1 MEAVISI
8 SKSDLEK
15 ALARWEQDTRD
26 GKTEPRPNASVKEIA
41 KANAE
46 YLFGLL
52 TGN

>member
-15 ALARWEQDTRD
+15 ALKTWEE
-26 GKTEPRPNASVKEIA
+26 KA
-41 KANAE
+41 KAEGWAARTDPERHRDNAE

-52 TGN
+52 TGNQA

>member
-15 ALARWEQDTRD
+15 ALKAWDE
-26 GKTEPRPNASVKEIA
+26 KA
-41 KANAE
+41 KAEGWKDRDDADKHRDNAE

-52 TGN
+52 TGNQA